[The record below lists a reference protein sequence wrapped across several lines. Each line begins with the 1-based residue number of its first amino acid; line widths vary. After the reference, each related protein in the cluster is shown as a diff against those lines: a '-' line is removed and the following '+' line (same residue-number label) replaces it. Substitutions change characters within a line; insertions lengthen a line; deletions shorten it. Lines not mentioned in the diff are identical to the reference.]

1 MANVNDLAH
10 APTLQ
15 LSILAA
21 GEKGTFFPFRCM
33 VHRILMH
40 DGSLPFRPVARSLSC
55 FLTVSLSL
63 SSSVLLFSRTQ
74 QLSWATIPYPPKAH
88 RHRHRHRHFTIHLDR
103 MSYICKT
110 SHVLFPAS
118 LQNQGRNAT
127 YGWAGML
134 ACWHHACLHG
144 DFSIDVDADAN
155 NKRKT
160 GPIRSCTARAPVVH
174 AQ

>member
-1 MANVNDLAH
+1 MANANDLAH

-63 SSSVLLFSRTQ
+63 SPHRFFSSLVLSNCRGPQSPTRRKRIAIAIAIDISPYILTACPTYARHLMSFFLRACRT
-74 QLSWATIPYPPKAH
+74 KAE
-88 RHRHRHRHFTIHLDR
+88 TPR
-103 MSYICKT
+103 M
-110 SHVLFPAS
+110 V
-118 LQNQGRNAT
+118 G
-127 YGWAGML
+127 L
-134 ACWHHACLHG
+134 ACWHAGIMLACMAISRLM
-144 DFSIDVDADAN
+144 SMPMRTTREKPAQ
-155 NKRKT
+155 
-160 GPIRSCTARAPVVH
+160 SVH
-174 AQ
+174 VQRVHL